1 MYLVILCLFINIR
14 RSIVVLRR
22 IQKGKTLVTLSKNAS
37 KISAIPDI
45 SGNANLRF

>member
-1 MYLVILCLFINIR
+1 MYLVILCLFIFIEN
-14 RSIVVLRR
+14 IVVLRR

-37 KISAIPDI
+37 KISAIPDL